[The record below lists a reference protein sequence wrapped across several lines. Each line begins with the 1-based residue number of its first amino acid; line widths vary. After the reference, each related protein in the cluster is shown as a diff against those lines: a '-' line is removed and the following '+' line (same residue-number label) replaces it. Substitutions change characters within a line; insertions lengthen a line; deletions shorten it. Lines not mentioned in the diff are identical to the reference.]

1 MIPTTIDENG
11 DIMARRPDPEKR
23 NRIIAAAI
31 TTFAQKGYTSTRIID
46 VARAAGIGKGTI
58 YEYFRSKEELFFETL
73 EFLLAEAGDQTAA
86 LAQTLEG
93 PMAGRLTILAD
104 HVIQDW
110 MQKLDLYGLV
120 LEFWSA
126 TAALPGRQRFK
137 EAFKQ
142 GYEIYRLQLAALINA
157 GMASGEF
164 KSDVNPEKIAA
175 ALIGSWDALLFQA
188 WLDPEFDPLGANQ
201 DHMQLVV
208 AGLRQPTEA
217 EE

>member
-1 MIPTTIDENG
+1 
-11 DIMARRPDPEKR
+11 MARRSDPEKK

-31 TTFAQKGYTSTRIID
+31 TTFAQKGYAGTRIVE
-46 VARAAGIGKGTI
+46 VAQAAGIGKGTI

-73 EFLLAEAGDQTAA
+73 EFLLSEAGDQTAA
-86 LAQTLEG
+86 VAETLEG
-93 PMAGRLTILAD
+93 PMAGRLTILAE
-104 HVIQDW
+104 HVIMDW

-137 EAFKQ
+137 KAFRK
-142 GYEIYRLQLAALINA
+142 GYEGFRVQLAALIDA

-164 KSDVNPEKIAA
+164 KADVDTEKIAA

-188 WLDPEFDPLGANQ
+188 WLDRDFDPLGATR

-208 AGLRQPTEA
+208 AGLRQSTEA
-217 EE
+217 EA

>member
-1 MIPTTIDENG
+1 
-11 DIMARRPDPEKR
+11 MARRPDPEKK

-31 TTFAQKGYTSTRIID
+31 TTFAQKGYAGTRIVE
-46 VARAAGIGKGTI
+46 VAQAAGIGKGTI

-73 EFLLAEAGDQTAA
+73 EFLLSEAAEDTAA
-86 LAQTLEG
+86 LAGTLEG
-93 PMAGRLTILAD
+93 PMARRLMILAE
-104 HVIQDW
+104 HVITDW

-126 TAALPGRQRFK
+126 TAALPGRRRFR
-137 EAFKQ
+137 EAFKK
-142 GYEIYRLQLAALINA
+142 GYEGFRLQLATLINA

-164 KSDVNPEKIAA
+164 KADVDTEQIAA

-188 WLDPEFDPLGANQ
+188 WLDPEFDPLSATR

-208 AGLRQPTEA
+208 VGLRQPTKFEA
-217 EE
+217 